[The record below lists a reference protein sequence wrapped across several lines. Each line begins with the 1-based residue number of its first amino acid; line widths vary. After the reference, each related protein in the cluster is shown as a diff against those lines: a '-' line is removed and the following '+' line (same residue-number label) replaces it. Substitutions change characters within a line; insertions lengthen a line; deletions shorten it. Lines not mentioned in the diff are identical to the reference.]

1 MDDKALRERQPASG
15 GASLDSAPLG
25 IRRDASIFGIDGGWF
40 QARWHFSFGEY
51 NDPENMGIGALRVF
65 NHDTLVPGAIWPM
78 HPHRD
83 VEGITYVVAGHFEH
97 ADSLGNG
104 GVLEPGGVQ
113 LMRLGRGAE
122 HSERNHSQTEPMQ
135 FLQLWILPA
144 KLGLEPDVE
153 QRQYTLEDRRNRLLR
168 VIKPES
174 AAGEGIAV
182 AQDASIYVAHLEDG
196 ATVEH
201 TISPGHGGYFYLI
214 QGRADVNDERFS
226 SGDAAYVLDA
236 GLLRVRAT
244 TPCEL
249 LLVDTTLD
257 APPLMR

>member
-1 MDDKALRERQPASG
+1 MHHPRVPEP
-15 GASLDSAPLG
+15 GAAAVGADVGSAPLG
-25 IRRDASIFGIDGGWF
+25 IRRDASIYAIDGGWF
-40 QARWHFSFGEY
+40 RARWHFSFDEY
-51 NDPENMGIGALRVF
+51 NDPENMGIGTLRVF

-113 LMRLGRGAE
+113 RMRLGRGAQ

-135 FLQLWILPA
+135 FLQMWILPSQ
-144 KLGLEPDVE
+144 LGLEPDVE
-153 QRQYTLEDRRNRLLR
+153 QRQYALEDRRSRLLR
-168 VIKPES
+168 IIKPEG
-174 AAGEGIAV
+174 ADGEGISV
-182 AQDASIYVAHLEDG
+182 AQDASMYVSHLEDG
-196 ATVEH
+196 VTVEH
-201 TISPGHGGYFYLI
+201 AIGPGHGGYFYLI
-214 QGRADVNDERFS
+214 QGRADINEERFT
-226 SGDAAYVLDA
+226 SGDAAYILDQ

-257 APPLMR
+257 PSALGR